1 MGTSLIVIEMVNST
15 FANLEYNSR
24 VRYTI
29 RIPFSLYSLLLIGD
43 VLRYPVF
50 RLIEIPIT
58 GDREGDREGEGDS
71 LGATQT
77 DGER

>member
-1 MGTSLIVIEMVNST
+1 MGTSLIVIEMVNSI

-29 RIPFSLYSLLLIGD
+29 RIPFSLFASSH
-43 VLRYPVF
+43 RYPVF

-58 GDREGDREGEGDS
+58 GDREADREGEGYS